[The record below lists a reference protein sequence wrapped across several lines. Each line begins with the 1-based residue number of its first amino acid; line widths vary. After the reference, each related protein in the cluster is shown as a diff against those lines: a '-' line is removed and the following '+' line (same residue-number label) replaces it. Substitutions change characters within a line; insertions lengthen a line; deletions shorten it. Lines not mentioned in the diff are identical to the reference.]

1 MCVYQRVTQECITF
15 FAFIW
20 WQFSSKMFKKRVIQE
35 SVVWKRVQRTVCRT
49 MTHFRK
55 PKEDQLEGQRRHL
68 QKTFEVKKTMVLS
81 PKKTGCFNQKKQKN
95 DTFLTFHLHH
105 RVAPRP
111 SWRPTHRCSMPRASV
126 PSAPCSAPCCTT
138 RRRPS
143 WQGNAAWCGGGNQGE
158 DAGETY
164 GNLCLLLKKHGNSW
178 ETFGKM
184 WWILGKS
191 WEVFFIFKLG
201 HHW

>member
-35 SVVWKRVQRTVCRT
+35 NVVWKRVQRTVCRT

-81 PKKTGCFNQKKQKN
+81 PKKTGCFNQKKQKM
-95 DTFLTFHLHH
+95 TRFWPFTSTTGSHQGPPGGQPIAAACRGPRCLL
-105 RVAPRP
+105 RRALRRAAPR
-111 SWRPTHRCSMPRASV
+111 
-126 PSAPCSAPCCTT
+126 
-138 RRRPS
+138 
-143 WQGNAAWCGGGNQGE
+143 GGGLPGRATPRGVE
-158 DAGETY
+158 GGTR
-164 GNLCLLLKKHGNSW
+164 
-178 ETFGKM
+178 GKM
-184 WWILGKS
+184 LGKLMETS
-191 WEVFFIFKLG
+191 VYC
-201 HHW
+201 